1 MHRLELYDLHRKY
14 APDDAVPHAGCP
26 FKRNEKELLVKH
38 MKRCSRCL
46 YDETVPNIVFD
57 ENGVCNYCHIH
68 DHLNLEY
75 PTGEEGQR
83 RLQAIADNIRR
94 DGRGKPYDVVV
105 GVSGGADS
113 SYMLY
118 LAKQLGL
125 RPLAV
130 HFDNT
135 WNSTIAVENIH
146 DILSKLDVD
155 FYTYVVDNRE
165 YDDIYRS
172 FLKAGTPDT
181 EAPTDIGL
189 AVVLN
194 MACEKYG
201 IKYIFEGHSFRTE
214 GIAPLGWIYMDGK
227 YIQSVQKTYGTVP
240 LKTYPNM
247 LMPDF
252 IKWTAILGIKKIR
265 PLYYVDYIKKDAMA
279 LLTRELGWEWYG
291 GHHLENRFTAFWHTY
306 YMPRRY
312 GIDTRLLG
320 HAALVRSGQM
330 TREQGMELIA
340 QPQEYDTE
348 LVEMVLKRLG
358 YTSEEFERLI
368 ALPRKTYRDFG
379 NYKRTFEQTRWFWW
393 LMYKLNRVPKSFY
406 LKFCFPDPSLAPT
419 T

>member
-1 MHRLELYDLHRKY
+1 MR
-14 APDDAVPHAGCP
+14 
-26 FKRNEKELLVKH
+26 
-38 MKRCSRCL
+38 RCTRCL
-46 YDETVPNIVFD
+46 YDETIPNIIFD

-68 DHLNLEY
+68 DQLDREY
-75 PTGEEGQR
+75 PTGEEGRR
-83 RLQAIADNIRR
+83 RLEAIVEKIRKA
-94 DGRGKPYDVVV
+94 GRGKPYDVAV
-105 GVSGGADS
+105 GISGGADS

-118 LAKQLGL
+118 LTKQLGL

-135 WNSTIAVENIH
+135 WNSTVAVENIH

-155 FYTYVVDNRE
+155 LYTYVVDNKE

-172 FLKAGTPDT
+172 FLQAGTPDT

-194 MACEKYG
+194 KACEKYG
-201 IKYIFEGHSFRTE
+201 IQYIFEGHSFRTE

-227 YIQSVQKTYGTVP
+227 YIQSVQKAYGTMP

-252 IKWTAILGIKKIR
+252 IKWTALLGIQKIR

-320 HAALVRSGQM
+320 YSALIRSGQM
-330 TREQGMELIA
+330 THEQGLDLISK
-340 QPQEYDTE
+340 PQESDQD

-358 YTSEEFERLI
+358 YSAEEFEQLL
-368 ALPRKTYRDFG
+368 ALPRKTYRDFP
-379 NYKRTFEQTRWFWW
+379 NYKQTFERMRPFWW

-406 LKFCFPDPSLAPT
+406 LKFCFPDPPT
-419 T
+419 TSP